1 MKKIRKCLLNFLLIM
16 SVTTAAVGCGSK
28 NTEDTTNTN
37 GPYSVDQIQSGL
49 YIMTKD
55 GKFYTPDTSG
65 QNFTNEVTA
74 SDPRR
79 IIYSYED
86 SKVIPTMYADDKL
99 VYFTTGSIPDNF
111 GVEKFRDAGYTFGL
125 YGISKSSG
133 GEYVF
138 TESSFIPDST
148 LEASFNGYISNGDIG
163 VLQSVDG
170 KPLDVDNFSV
180 AGTYK
185 CDKKD
190 QKVKIAFMKG
200 TFYSEVEAFA
210 DEHVWYSAETSNVLS
225 YETTKNGFIVLNLPN
240 GLKDGDFISVMNT
253 GLIQVSEKTRS

>member
-1 MKKIRKCLLNFLLIM
+1 MLITVM
-16 SVTTAAVGCGSK
+16 TTALVGCGSK
-28 NTEDTTNTN
+28 SEENVVSVN
-37 GPYSVDQIQSGL
+37 GPYSIDQIQSGL
-49 YIMTKD
+49 FIMTKD
-55 GKFYTPDTSG
+55 GEFYTPDTSG
-65 QNFTNEVTA
+65 QNFTNEVTS

-86 SKVIPTMYADDKL
+86 NKVIPTLYADDKL
-99 VYFTTGSIPDNF
+99 VYFTTDSIPSNF
-111 GVEKFRDAGYTFGL
+111 GVEKFRDVGYTFGL

-133 GEYVF
+133 GEYTF
-138 TESSFIPDST
+138 TEADFIPDST
-148 LEASFNGYISNGDIG
+148 IEQSFNGYISNNDIATI
-163 VLQSVDG
+163 LTVDG
-170 KPLDVDNFSV
+170 KAVDVDNFSV

-225 YETTKNGFIVLNLPN
+225 YETTKNGFIVLQLPD
-240 GLKDGDFISVMNT
+240 GLNNGDFISVMNT
-253 GLIQVSEKTRS
+253 GLMQISIKNRP